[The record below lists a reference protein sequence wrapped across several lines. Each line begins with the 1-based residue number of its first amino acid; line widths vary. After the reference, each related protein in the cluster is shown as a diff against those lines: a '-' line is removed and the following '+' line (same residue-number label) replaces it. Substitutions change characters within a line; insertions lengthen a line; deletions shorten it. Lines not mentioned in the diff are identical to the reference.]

1 MPTVSGFTTASP
13 WCADALPACTHLI
26 RIASGETSAVVGDA
40 DISAS
45 QRTLALAPL
54 AAAAVKVRALV
65 AVTGRS
71 ASAALQSSGGPGSAG
86 WPLPPFTCPAFYL
99 TRAFELPIRT
109 MLDLDI
115 PCQVGTCQH
124 RSQGGTICGEL
135 LGSKGKHARSCN
147 KKVGWVVKHTIRSLT
162 KSRNRVKRTTATS
175 RRKPSSPMP
184 APTTPRPGST

>member
-1 MPTVSGFTTASP
+1 MPTVSAFPSP
-13 WCADALPACTHLI
+13 WCADALPACTHQI
-26 RIASGETSAVVGDA
+26 RIASGDPSAVVGDA

-54 AAAAVKVRALV
+54 AAAAGKVRALV

-71 ASAALQSSGGPGSAG
+71 ASAALQSSGGPGPAG
-86 WPLPPFTCPAFYL
+86 WLLPPSLAPHFLSNPCFRIPL
-99 TRAFELPIRT
+99 RT

-115 PCQVGTCQH
+115 PCQVGTCQP
-124 RSQGGTICGEL
+124 RSQGGAIYGEL
-135 LGSKGKHARSCN
+135 LGSKGKHARSC
-147 KKVGWVVKHTIRSLT
+147 KQGGWVVKNIIRSLT